1 MLRIFLL
8 FTLIISL
15 LLTACGQA
23 ATAQPAASPT
33 PEKSDAP
40 TSEGPW
46 TIRMMH
52 SGGIMGLARSIEISS
67 DGKFKITD
75 ERLSTTIT
83 GELSSDELSKI
94 NELVSTAE
102 FIAAS
107 KPDGMGCAD
116 CFVYD
121 LEIQRN
127 DDSFLAQLNDL
138 NLHDSGL
145 APLVD
150 HLRGLIDTNLR

>member
-1 MLRIFLL
+1 M
-8 FTLIISL
+8 
-15 LLTACGQA
+15 
-23 ATAQPAASPT
+23 
-33 PEKSDAP
+33 
-40 TSEGPW
+40 

-102 FIAAS
+102 FIAIS

-121 LEIQRN
+121 LEVQRN
-127 DDSFLAQLNDL
+127 GDRFSARLNDL

-150 HLRGLIDTNLR
+150 HLRGLIDINLR